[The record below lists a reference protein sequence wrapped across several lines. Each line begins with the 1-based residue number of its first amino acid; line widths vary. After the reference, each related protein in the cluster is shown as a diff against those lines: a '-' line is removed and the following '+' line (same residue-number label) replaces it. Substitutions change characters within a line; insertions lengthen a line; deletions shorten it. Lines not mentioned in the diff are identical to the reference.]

1 MIRMKWTLKI
11 KSKSISMFQISIKD
25 RIQRPQAKDNKNN
38 PFLISLIH
46 QDNLV
51 CLRKDS
57 KISKGIMT
65 KFANLIC

>member
-1 MIRMKWTLKI
+1 MTWTLKI
-11 KSKSISMFQISIKD
+11 KIKSISMFQISIKD
-25 RIQRPQAKDNKNN
+25 RFQSLRAKDNKNN

-51 CLRKDS
+51 CPRKDS
-57 KISKGIMT
+57 KISKDIMT